1 MDNTYI
7 DLLDFSIYDIYFFS
21 QKSTYVAY
29 CHVSERTRGYF
40 NGQQYRQEHAEE
52 NKIPTVQV
60 S

>member
-7 DLLDFSIYDIYFFS
+7 DLLDFSIYDNYFFS
-21 QKSTYVAY
+21 QNQP

-52 NKIPTVQV
+52 NKIPTVQI